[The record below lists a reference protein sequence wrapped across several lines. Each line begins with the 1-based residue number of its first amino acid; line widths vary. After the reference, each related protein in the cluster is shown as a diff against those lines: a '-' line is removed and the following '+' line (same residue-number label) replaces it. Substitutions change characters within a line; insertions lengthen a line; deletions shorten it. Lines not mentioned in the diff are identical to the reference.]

1 MSKYQ
6 NSFFSTWA
14 SKKSVSMFVYS
25 THLCY
30 CIWCDYDVIMML
42 WCYMCC
48 CHTALYYTVLCD
60 SKPKTQSEGIL
71 SWQTEATGLGYDI
84 ALAQRPGR
92 ADGCLIG
99 WLPKLRQGHG
109 FVFKNLQLLKLWDCS
124 HFFTFSMF
132 FFHYFS
138 FRLLASIYWSPG
150 VAWSCIDF
158 SESCPDSLGRSQIS
172 AWFRTIAYSSN
183 IFQHLIDIVSILP
196 QGARARWFWILMT
209 ACLCRKC
216 RQACVCLRDAF
227 AGLTMNRK
235 NSCQCVCSGSDG
247 RQMAAFIL
255 KSSML
260 IARGLQDLQEKILQL
275 VFGSARD
282 YQ

>member
-1 MSKYQ
+1 MRFETQ
-6 NSFFSTWA
+6 NPILF
-14 SKKSVSMFVYS
+14 
-25 THLCY
+25 
-30 CIWCDYDVIMML
+30 
-42 WCYMCC
+42 
-48 CHTALYYTVLCD
+48 
-60 SKPKTQSEGIL
+60 GIL
-71 SWQTEATGLGYDI
+71 NWAEATGLGYDI
-84 ALAQRPGR
+84 QIAQRPGR

-124 HFFTFSMF
+124 HYFTFSMF

-183 IFQHLIDIVSILP
+183 MFQHLIDIVSILP

-227 AGLTMNRK
+227 PAWPWTEK

-247 RQMAAFIL
+247 RQMAAIL
-255 KSSML
+255 KSIKVINAHCPRFARFARKN
-260 IARGLQDLQEKILQL
+260 IAARLWISTWLSL
-275 VFGSARD
+275 VFRLASTQLHGSVSGTCGGIGVLDATEGWIGPQKNVPAVTPTRKERG
-282 YQ
+282 

>member
-6 NSFFSTWA
+6 DSFFSTWA

-109 FVFKNLQLLKLWDCS
+109 FVFKNLQLLKLWDFS

-132 FFHYFS
+132 FSTIFPFDC
-138 FRLLASIYWSPG
+138 LPLSIEVLELHG
-150 VAWSCIDF
+150 VA
-158 SESCPDSLGRSQIS
+158 
-172 AWFRTIAYSSN
+172 
-183 IFQHLIDIVSILP
+183 
-196 QGARARWFWILMT
+196 
-209 ACLCRKC
+209 
-216 RQACVCLRDAF
+216 
-227 AGLTMNRK
+227 
-235 NSCQCVCSGSDG
+235 
-247 RQMAAFIL
+247 
-255 KSSML
+255 
-260 IARGLQDLQEKILQL
+260 
-275 VFGSARD
+275 
-282 YQ
+282 